1 MPENKFSTYA
11 ANVIDFDGDGHP
23 DILLSAITIPGFNA
37 DKVRAYRNNG
47 KGIFTDMSKEV
58 IPEET
63 AGRSWGICIGD
74 VNKDGIPDAFIGGW
88 GTQARLLLGKKA
100 RK

>member
-1 MPENKFSTYA
+1 MRSIK
-11 ANVIDFDGDGHP
+11 
-23 DILLSAITIPGFNA
+23 LPGFNA